1 MTTAKGKYIIES
13 GWRAAG
19 ITDAI
24 RLGSKSLPA
33 VDLFHDIDPLLDGNT
48 TESQLLQAIYGLTL
62 EGKQIG
68 YFWTVD
74 DDSDDSDWERSALPI
89 IQKVGTS
96 GNER

>member
-68 YFWTVD
+68 YF
-74 DDSDDSDWERSALPI
+74 
-89 IQKVGTS
+89 
-96 GNER
+96 